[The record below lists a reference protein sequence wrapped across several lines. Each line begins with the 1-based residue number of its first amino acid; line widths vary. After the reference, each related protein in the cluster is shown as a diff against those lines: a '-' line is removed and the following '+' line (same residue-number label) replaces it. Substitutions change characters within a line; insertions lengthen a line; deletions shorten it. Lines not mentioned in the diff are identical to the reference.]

1 MADEIKF
8 TEDEMKDLQVIRE
21 KYNNIQLQLGGLKMQ
36 QIAAEK
42 NATRLLETE
51 ESLMSALEDLST
63 EEQDTAKVLNDKY
76 GPGSL
81 DPQTGVFTP
90 STVPSAPLDSK
101 EGYIEPAE
109 EG

>member
-8 TEDEMKDLQVIRE
+8 SEDEMKNLQEIRE
-21 KYNNIQLQLGGLKMQ
+21 KYNSIQLQLGGLKMQ

-51 ESLMSALEDLST
+51 ESLMSALEDLSA
-63 EEQDTAKVLNDKY
+63 EEQEVAKTLNDKY

-81 DPQTGVFTP
+81 NPETGIFTP
-90 STVPSAPLDSK
+90 STVPSEPVDSK